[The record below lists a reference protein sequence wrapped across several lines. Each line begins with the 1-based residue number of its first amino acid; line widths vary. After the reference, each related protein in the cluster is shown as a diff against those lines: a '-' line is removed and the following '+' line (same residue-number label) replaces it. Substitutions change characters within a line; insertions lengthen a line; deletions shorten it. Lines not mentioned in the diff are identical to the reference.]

1 MSSIEKINRDC
12 PLWEKL
18 TAEVNDTVR
27 HEPDLEEFFAKSIL
41 NFSDIESSISYVL
54 ANQLQQN
61 GFDLEKTQSI
71 IYNAFISEKNA
82 YEKIITDICLP
93 ILNSFSASL
102 LKKIFSLAVYATE
115 SSISMFVPRKI
126 DLKSTVTSRPLRY
139 NILVSLIGVYD
150 LSASNKSFTLS

>member
-18 TAEVNDTVR
+18 TAEVNDTVK

-82 YEKIITDICLP
+82 YEKIITDI
-93 ILNSFSASL
+93 NTVFDRDQGMYYL
-102 LKKIFSLAVYATE
+102 LSTNTVLQRFFNPFKFTEQQIIIGKRVIKLLLFIFNQE
-115 SSISMFVPRKI
+115 P
-126 DLKSTVTSRPLRY
+126 LKY
-139 NILVSLIGVYD
+139 LI
-150 LSASNKSFTLS
+150 

>member
-18 TAEVNDTVR
+18 TAEVNDTVK

-82 YEKIITDICLP
+82 YEKIITDINTVFDRDPACITYYQP
-93 ILNSFSASL
+93 ILNQS
-102 LKKIFSLAVYATE
+102 KVQE
-115 SSISMFVPRKI
+115 
-126 DLKSTVTSRPLRY
+126 DLKLCQ
-139 NILVSLIGVYD
+139 
-150 LSASNKSFTLS
+150 